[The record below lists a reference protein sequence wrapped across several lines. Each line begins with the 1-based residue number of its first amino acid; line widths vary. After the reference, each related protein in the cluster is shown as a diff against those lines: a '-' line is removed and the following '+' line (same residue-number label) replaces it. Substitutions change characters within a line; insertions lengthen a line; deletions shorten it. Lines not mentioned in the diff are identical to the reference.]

1 MIKLKQCL
9 PWLLLAAAIS
19 MVYSAPVDINEDE
32 LTDEDLADSHL
43 LLEYQ
48 RYYSQVGEILTDDPK
63 VMEELDKLSNQ
74 EIIDGNVS
82 HILKFA
88 HKTVRDK
95 LDELKTREIKRLRKV
110 ISNSVKAD
118 REANPTHVGN
128 MANIIKEYTGH
139 VEFMAPGF
147 QQEDLQ
153 LLLAKAKQ
161 DIDRIDKMRKEEFKK
176 GAMEKEIQ
184 RRKELLNLTSNER
197 KVQEEK
203 FAEEKLKE
211 GKHEKVNHPGSKK
224 QFQEVWE
231 KTDHLEKDYFNPK
244 VFFTIHDVN
253 GDGFLDMHEME
264 ALLILEVEKIYGKDG
279 NPVEIKEELSRMREH
294 IYNQSDKNKD
304 NLISKKEFLESLVE
318 DQDEEGWED
327 LRDNPIYTEDELNAY
342 KKKMEVL
349 QEQVKANVKRLKQE
363 RKNKNMAEKVD
374 DNVVKMEV

>member
-95 LDELKTREIKRLRKV
+95 LDELKTREIKRLR
-110 ISNSVKAD
+110 
-118 REANPTHVGN
+118 
-128 MANIIKEYTGH
+128 
-139 VEFMAPGF
+139 
-147 QQEDLQ
+147 
-153 LLLAKAKQ
+153 KAKQ